1 MMKRCF
7 YLYLIFVFLLTG
19 CAEMFQG
26 KVDMPVGSGGGTL
39 SGMLSEKVAIT
50 ELAAPAQLNVSKGD
64 SSTSID
70 LNWSAVEGAVSYLV
84 QLAEVLPNA
93 QGG

>member
-1 MMKRCF
+1 MKK
-7 YLYLIFVFLLTG
+7 LLILSLATTLLLTG

-64 SSTSID
+64 SSTSI
-70 LNWSAVEGAVSYLV
+70 
-84 QLAEVLPNA
+84 
-93 QGG
+93 

>member
-1 MMKRCF
+1 MKK
-7 YLYLIFVFLLTG
+7 LLILSLATLLLTG

-26 KVDMPVGSGGGTL
+26 KVDMPVGSGDGTL

-64 SSTSID
+64 SSTSINLKPPTYPPD
-70 LNWSAVEGAVSYLV
+70 THR
-84 QLAEVLPNA
+84 
-93 QGG
+93 